1 MIHLGIIPDGNRR
14 FLKQISNKNMINIWE
29 EKFKIF
35 INEFIKEKNNKF
47 KNLKNINELSIY
59 VCSIDNLNRNDNT
72 KENIFTILKSVLIL
86 LKDQQIMRD
95 TININFIGDINS
107 LPKDLQDLI
116 KESKKKLKGSRLKIN
131 LAIAYDYMKD
141 IQNFRFIM
149 NSNYKRKQSN
159 IDLVFRS
166 GGEKRLS
173 GFFPTKTIYSELF
186 FSDKLWPEI
195 NLNDIELVLEEFNKR
210 NRRFGK

>member
-14 FLKQISNKNMINIWE
+14 FLKQISNKNLINVWE
-29 EKFKIF
+29 EKFKIL
-35 INEFIKEKNNKF
+35 INEFIKEKDNKYV
-47 KNLKNINELSIY
+47 NLKKVNELSIY

-72 KENIFTILKSVLIL
+72 KENVFNVLKSVLIF
-86 LKDQQIMRD
+86 LKDIQNMRD
-95 TININFIGDINS
+95 TININFIGDINL
-107 LPKDLQDLI
+107 LPKDLQKLI
-116 KESKKKLKGSRLKIN
+116 SESKSKLKGNLLKIN
-131 LAIAYDYMKD
+131 LAIAYDYLKD

-149 NSNYKRKQSN
+149 NNNYKRKQSN

-186 FSDKLWPEI
+186 FVDKLWPEI

>member
-14 FLKQISNKNMINIWE
+14 FLKQISNKNLINVWE
-29 EKFKIF
+29 EKFKIL
-35 INEFIKEKNNKF
+35 IDEFIKEKDNKYV
-47 KNLKNINELSIY
+47 NLKKVNELSIY
-59 VCSIDNLNRNDNT
+59 VCSIDNLNRNDDT
-72 KENIFTILKSVLIL
+72 KENVFNVLKSVLIF
-86 LKDQQIMRD
+86 LKDIQNMRD
-95 TININFIGDINS
+95 TININFIGDINL
-107 LPKDLQDLI
+107 LPKDLQKLI
-116 KESKKKLKGSRLKIN
+116 LETKNKLKGTCLKIN
-131 LAIAYDYMKD
+131 LAVAYDYMKD

-149 NSNYKRKQSN
+149 NNNYRRKQSN

-186 FSDKLWPEI
+186 FVDKLWPEI

>member
-14 FLKQISNKNMINIWE
+14 FLKQISNKNLINVWE
-29 EKFKIF
+29 EKFKIL
-35 INEFIKEKNNKF
+35 INEFIKEKDNKYV
-47 KNLKNINELSIY
+47 NLKKVNELSIY
-59 VCSIDNLNRNDNT
+59 VCSIDNLNRDDNT
-72 KENIFTILKSVLIL
+72 KENVFNVLKSVLIF
-86 LKDQQIMRD
+86 LKDIQNMRD
-95 TININFIGDINS
+95 TININFIGDINL
-107 LPKDLQDLI
+107 LPKDLQKLMS
-116 KESKKKLKGSRLKIN
+116 ESKSKLKGNLLKIN
-131 LAIAYDYMKD
+131 LAIAYDYLKD

-149 NSNYKRKQSN
+149 NNNYKRKQSN

-186 FSDKLWPEI
+186 FVDKLWPEI

>member
-14 FLKQISNKNMINIWE
+14 FLKQISNKNLINVWE
-29 EKFKIF
+29 EKFKIL
-35 INEFIKEKNNKF
+35 IDEFIKEKDNKYV
-47 KNLKNINELSIY
+47 NLKKVNELSIY
-59 VCSIDNLNRNDNT
+59 VCSIDNLNRDDNT
-72 KENIFTILKSVLIL
+72 KENVFNVLKSVLIF
-86 LKDQQIMRD
+86 LKDIQNIRD
-95 TININFIGDINS
+95 TININFIGDINL
-107 LPKDLQDLI
+107 LPKDLQKLMS
-116 KESKKKLKGSRLKIN
+116 ESKSKLKGNLLKIN
-131 LAIAYDYMKD
+131 LAIAYDYLKD

-149 NSNYKRKQSN
+149 NNNYKRKQSN

-186 FSDKLWPEI
+186 FVDKLWPEI

>member
-14 FLKQISNKNMINIWE
+14 FLKQISNKNMINLWE

-47 KNLKNINELSIY
+47 KNLKNVSELSIY

-72 KENIFTILKSVLIL
+72 KENIFTILKSLLIL
-86 LKDQQIMRD
+86 LKDQQIMKD
-95 TININFIGDINS
+95 TININFIGDINL
-107 LPKDLQDLI
+107 LPKDLQSLI
-116 KESKKKLKGSRLKIN
+116 KESKSKLKGDRLKIN

-141 IQNFRFIM
+141 IQNFRFII
-149 NSNYKRKQSN
+149 NNNYKRKQSN

-186 FSDKLWPEI
+186 FSEKLWPEI

-210 NRRFGK
+210 NRRFGR

>member
-14 FLKQISNKNMINIWE
+14 FLKQISNKNLIQVWE
-29 EKFKIF
+29 DKFKIL
-35 INEFIKEKNNKF
+35 INEFIKEKENKF
-47 KNLKNINELSIY
+47 KNLKNVSELSIY
-59 VCSIDNLNRNDNT
+59 VCSIDNLNRSDNT
-72 KENIFTILKSVLIL
+72 KENVFNILKSLLIL

-95 TININFIGDINS
+95 TININFIGDINL
-107 LPKDLQDLI
+107 LPKDLQKLI
-116 KESKKKLKGSRLKIN
+116 KESKSKLKGIHLKIN

-149 NSNYKRKQSN
+149 SSNYKRKQSN

-210 NRRFGK
+210 NRRFGR

>member
-14 FLKQISNKNMINIWE
+14 FLKNYSNKNLINIWE
-29 EKFKIF
+29 EKFNIF
-35 INEFIKEKNNKF
+35 INEFMKEKDNNF
-47 KNLKNINELSIY
+47 ENLKKVNELSIY
-59 VCSIDNLNRNDNT
+59 VCSIDNLNRSDNT
-72 KENIFTILKSVLIL
+72 KENIFNILKSTLIL
-86 LKDQQIMRD
+86 LKDQQIMKE
-95 TININFIGDINS
+95 TININFIGDINL
-107 LPKDLQDLI
+107 LPKDLQKLI
-116 KESKKKLKGSRLKIN
+116 KESKRKLKGSRLKIN
-131 LAIAYDYMKD
+131 LAIAYDYKKD
-141 IQNFRFIM
+141 IQNFKFVI

-186 FSDKLWPEI
+186 FSNKLWPEI

-210 NRRFGK
+210 NRRFGR

>member
-1 MIHLGIIPDGNRR
+1 
-14 FLKQISNKNMINIWE
+14 
-29 EKFKIF
+29 
-35 INEFIKEKNNKF
+35 
-47 KNLKNINELSIY
+47 
-59 VCSIDNLNRNDNT
+59 
-72 KENIFTILKSVLIL
+72 
-86 LKDQQIMRD
+86 MRD
-95 TININFIGDINS
+95 TININFIGDINL
-107 LPKDLQDLI
+107 LPKDLQKLI
-116 KESKKKLKGSRLKIN
+116 KESKSKLKGIHLKIN

-149 NSNYKRKQSN
+149 SSNYKRKQSN

-195 NLNDIELVLEEFNKR
+195 NLNDIELVLEKFNKR
-210 NRRFGK
+210 NRRFGR

>member
-14 FLKQISNKNMINIWE
+14 FLKQISNKNLIKVWE
-29 EKFKIF
+29 EKFKIL
-35 INEFIKEKNNKF
+35 INEFIKEKDNKF
-47 KNLKNINELSIY
+47 ENLKKVSELSIY

-72 KENIFTILKSVLIL
+72 KENVFSVLKSVLIL
-86 LKDQQIMRD
+86 LKNERIMND
-95 TININFIGDINS
+95 TININFIGDINL
-107 LPKDLQDLI
+107 LPKDLQKLM
-116 KESKKKLKGSRLKIN
+116 KESKSKLKGSRLKIN

-159 IDLVFRS
+159 IDLIFRS

-210 NRRFGK
+210 NRRFGR

>member
-14 FLKQISNKNMINIWE
+14 FLKQISNKNLIKVWE
-29 EKFKIF
+29 EKFKIL
-35 INEFIKEKNNKF
+35 INEFIKEKDNKF
-47 KNLKNINELSIY
+47 KNLKNVTELSIY

-72 KENIFTILKSVLIL
+72 KENVFNILKSLLIL
-86 LKDQQIMRD
+86 LKNQQIMRD
-95 TININFIGDINS
+95 TININFIGDINL
-107 LPKDLQDLI
+107 LPKDLQKLM
-116 KESKKKLKGSRLKIN
+116 KESKTKLKGSHLKIN

-141 IQNFRFIM
+141 IQNFRLIM
-149 NSNYKRKQSN
+149 NNNYKRKQSN

-210 NRRFGK
+210 NRRFGR